1 MSKFKLQRTQELT
14 RTQHE
19 DGKQDAWNGHAQV
32 ASQAMTVS
40 GTGCANARDD
50 KRTGSPTE
58 NHSFTARKPI
68 QWKNSRTSSFEN
80 KVEVQDITRKVQGH
94 ELRDKTNLE
103 WNTELIEAMEVE
115 HVMSQAAQDL
125 NDGET
130 RHESW
135 KAQAQE
141 HEYLLERAR
150 TPVHQETTRKLNSQ
164 TSRAEEVCLKNA
176 CMNDVHMTS
185 PHDNHDHDHDHDHV
199 HDTTTKGWRFGGSSP
214 WMSHHPSGSRQGH
227 PRYTGAVTTEGRGW
241 PDQRPTGRSHA
252 Q

>member
-1 MSKFKLQRTQELT
+1 MYKVV
-14 RTQHE
+14 
-19 DGKQDAWNGHAQV
+19 NYV
-32 ASQAMTVS
+32 
-40 GTGCANARDD
+40 D
-50 KRTGSPTE
+50 KK
-58 NHSFTARKPI
+58 H
-68 QWKNSRTSSFEN
+68 
-80 KVEVQDITRKVQGH
+80 
-94 ELRDKTNLE
+94 LE
-103 WNTELIEAMEVE
+103 WNTQVIEAMELE
-115 HVMSQAAQDL
+115 HVMGQAAQDL

-141 HEYLLERAR
+141 HEYLLEREEGAVDESSGRNTR

-176 CMNDVHMTS
+176 CKNDVHMTS
-185 PHDNHDHDHDHDHV
+185 PHDNHDHDHDHDHL

-227 PRYTGAVTTEGRGW
+227 PRYTGAVTTEGRGR